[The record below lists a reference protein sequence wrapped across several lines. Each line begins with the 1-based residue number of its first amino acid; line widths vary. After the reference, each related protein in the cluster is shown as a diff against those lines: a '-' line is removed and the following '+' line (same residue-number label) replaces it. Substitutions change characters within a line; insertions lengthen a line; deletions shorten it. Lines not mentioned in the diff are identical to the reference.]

1 MTDGD
6 AETADDPETATDLEV
21 ADDPETA
28 TDLEVADDS
37 DIQNDRDIEIGSGTG
52 GNEKSDT
59 TDSQRRVTKRE
70 LGVELIEHLEAD
82 ELSLSAVIDRLETI
96 TTSPS
101 LTREILDT
109 AERRGLI
116 AREDGQIRVR
126 RGGSFIRFEQQV
138 VTRDGE
144 FTCRRCGAG
153 LSTGHFISFET
164 GELGPFGSDCIRK
177 VVGRDE

>member
-6 AETADDPETATDLEV
+6 AETEDGTMTKGDPETQNDPEKKPDPETAGNPKPD
-21 ADDPETA
+21 A
-28 TDLEVADDS
+28 T
-37 DIQNDRDIEIGSGTG
+37 N
-52 GNEKSDT
+52 
-59 TDSQRRVTKRE
+59 SQRRATKRE

-82 ELSLSAVIDRLETI
+82 ELPLSAVIDRLETI

-116 AREDGQIRVR
+116 EREDGQIRVR
-126 RGGSFIRFEQQV
+126 RGGSFVRFEQQV
-138 VTRDGE
+138 VARDGE

>member
-6 AETADDPETATDLEV
+6 AETEDGTMTKGDPETQSDPEKKSDPETAGNPKPD
-21 ADDPETA
+21 A
-28 TDLEVADDS
+28 T
-37 DIQNDRDIEIGSGTG
+37 NF
-52 GNEKSDT
+52 
-59 TDSQRRVTKRE
+59 QRRATKRE

-82 ELSLSAVIDRLETI
+82 ELPLSAVIDRLETI

-116 AREDGQIRVR
+116 EREDGQIRVR
-126 RGGSFIRFEQQV
+126 RGGSFVRFEQQV

>member
-37 DIQNDRDIEIGSGTG
+37 DIENDPETG

-126 RGGSFIRFEQQV
+126 RGGSFVRFERQV

>member
-1 MTDGD
+1 VTDAG
-6 AETADDPETATDLEV
+6 TGDDPEIEN
-21 ADDPETA
+21 DPKA
-28 TDLEVADDS
+28 A
-37 DIQNDRDIEIGSGTG
+37 
-52 GNEKSDT
+52 GNARPDT
-59 TDSQRRVTKRE
+59 TDSHRRTTKRE
-70 LGVELIEHLEAD
+70 LSVELIEHLETD
-82 ELSLSAVIDRLETI
+82 ELSLPAVIDRLETI

-116 AREDGQIRVR
+116 ERENGQIRVR
-126 RGGSFIRFEQQV
+126 HGGSFVRFEQQV
-138 VTRDGE
+138 VARDGE

-177 VVGRDE
+177 VVDRDE

>member
-6 AETADDPETATDLEV
+6 AETATDPETATDLEV

-37 DIQNDRDIEIGSGTG
+37 DIEIGSGTG

-59 TDSQRRVTKRE
+59 TDSQRRATKRE

-126 RGGSFIRFEQQV
+126 RGGSFVRFEQQV

>member
-1 MTDGD
+1 VTDGD
-6 AETADDPETATDLEV
+6 AETEDGTMTKGDPETQNDPEKKPDPETAGNPKPD
-21 ADDPETA
+21 A
-28 TDLEVADDS
+28 T
-37 DIQNDRDIEIGSGTG
+37 N
-52 GNEKSDT
+52 
-59 TDSQRRVTKRE
+59 SQRRATKRE

-82 ELSLSAVIDRLETI
+82 ELPLSAVIDRLETI

-116 AREDGQIRVR
+116 EREDGQIRVR
-126 RGGSFIRFEQQV
+126 RGGSFVRFEQQV
-138 VTRDGE
+138 VARDGE

>member
-6 AETADDPETATDLEV
+6 AETEDGTMTKGDPETQNDPEKKPDPETAGNPKPD
-21 ADDPETA
+21 A
-28 TDLEVADDS
+28 T
-37 DIQNDRDIEIGSGTG
+37 N
-52 GNEKSDT
+52 
-59 TDSQRRVTKRE
+59 SQRRATKRE

-82 ELSLSAVIDRLETI
+82 ELPLSAVIDRLETI

-116 AREDGQIRVR
+116 EREDGQIRVR
-126 RGGSFIRFEQQV
+126 RGGSFVRFEQQV
-138 VTRDGE
+138 VARDGE

-153 LSTGHFISFET
+153 LSTSHFISFET

>member
-1 MTDGD
+1 VTDGD
-6 AETADDPETATDLEV
+6 AGAEGDPETEDGAERGADSEIQNDPETASS
-21 ADDPETA
+21 AKPNA
-28 TDLEVADDS
+28 TDAP
-37 DIQNDRDIEIGSGTG
+37 
-52 GNEKSDT
+52 
-59 TDSQRRVTKRE
+59 RRVAKRE

-82 ELSLSAVIDRLETI
+82 ELPLSAVIDRVETI

-116 AREDGQIRVR
+116 DRENGQIRVR
-126 RGGSFIRFEQQV
+126 RGGSFVRFEQQV
-138 VTRDGE
+138 VARDGE